1 MKDRRSYIRMSVD
14 IPATAYCPDMEEEY
28 RCTIQNISE
37 TGVGLVFSKINPV
50 SLKPDDVIMLQFCD
64 RFMYGGRE
72 ECPVL
77 TLKMTVR
84 HVEERDNK
92 IHVGCFANNKLFKEY
107 VLKKRSD
114 RIRPEYR
121 KQSLNAV

>member
-1 MKDRRSYIRMSVD
+1 MKDRRREIFVKDRRSYIRMSVD

-77 TLKMTVR
+77 TVNYSATELP
-84 HVEERDNK
+84 
-92 IHVGCFANNKLFKEY
+92 
-107 VLKKRSD
+107 S
-114 RIRPEYR
+114 IRAKAPHLLPSTRLTHDCNHE
-121 KQSLNAV
+121 A